1 MDNPETKRCGC
12 VPIKLYL
19 QKQMMGQ
26 IWPLGHSVSTSDL
39 HDGKGKATRGKS
51 SSKGVEMGKKNGE
64 PEKSQLC
71 SFLLP
76 GAQKEVSIFIHTCV
90 VTQAEHKILLIQ
102 SIVFIVCLLRGAD
115 CGSDHEL
122 LITKFRLKLKKVG
135 KTTRPFRL

>member
-26 IWPLGHSVSTSDL
+26 IWPPGHSVSTSDL

-64 PEKSQLC
+64 PEKSQRC
-71 SFLLP
+71 GFLLP
-76 GAQKEVSIFIHTCV
+76 GAQKEASIFTQTCV

-102 SIVFIVCLLRGAD
+102 SVSIYCVPTMW
-115 CGSDHEL
+115 S
-122 LITKFRLKLKKVG
+122 
-135 KTTRPFRL
+135 